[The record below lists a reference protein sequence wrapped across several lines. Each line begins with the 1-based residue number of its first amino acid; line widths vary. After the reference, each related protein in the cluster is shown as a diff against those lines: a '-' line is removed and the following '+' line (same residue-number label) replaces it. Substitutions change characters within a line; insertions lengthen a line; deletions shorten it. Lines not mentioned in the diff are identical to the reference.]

1 LVVALIGALVIVHDL
16 FDSPGVRWRRI
27 LFGVLYAIVGVAY
40 AISYGTWKDAEQG
53 RRLEPY
59 LTLALGIA
67 VWASLATL
75 WLKPFGA

>member
-1 LVVALIGALVIVHDL
+1 LVVALIGALVILNDL
-16 FDSPGVRWRRI
+16 FDAPAVRWRRI
-27 LFGVLYAIVGVAY
+27 LFGGLYVIVGVGY
-40 AISYGTWKDAEQG
+40 AISYGTWKDAEQSL
-53 RRLEPY
+53 RLEPY